1 MELNLFLRK
10 YFKLVLFRTIMLKET
25 DKKKEEEQLIMIMNN
40 AKEKI
45 EEAGEIDL
53 TDFVGELAGANNQL
67 GEFYEGI
74 GNKRKAENQYD
85 LAMQNY
91 EKAIKLAS
99 KNGKESSKHIYTD
112 LHRNSKK
119 ALTRVTNSKEIKI
132 TRKIS
137 TAGPLTISAFG
148 LSAGLALLSPTITG
162 NAIGNLS
169 IGMTSYLGTGLLIIG
184 LIAGFFW
191 FKYRN

>member
-10 YFKLVLFRTIMLKET
+10 NFKLHLSDKTMLKET
-25 DKKKEEEQLIMIMNN
+25 DKKKEEEKLIMILNKT
-40 AKEKI
+40 KEKI
-45 EEAGEIDL
+45 EEAGAIDL

>member
-132 TRKIS
+132 AREIS
-137 TAGPLTISAFG
+137 ATGSLTLSAFG
-148 LSAGLALLSPTITG
+148 LSAGLALLSPTLTG
-162 NAIGNLS
+162 NAIGKLS
-169 IGMTSYLGTGLLIIG
+169 IGMTSYLGTGLLILG

>member
-10 YFKLVLFRTIMLKET
+10 NFKLHLSDKTMLKET
-25 DKKKEEEQLIMIMNN
+25 DKKKEEEKLIMILNKT
-40 AKEKI
+40 KEKI
-45 EEAGEIDL
+45 EEAGAIDL

-169 IGMTSYLGTGLLIIG
+169 IGMTSYLGTGLLILG

>member
-169 IGMTSYLGTGLLIIG
+169 IGMTSYLGTGLLILG

>member
-1 MELNLFLRK
+1 
-10 YFKLVLFRTIMLKET
+10 MLKET

-85 LAMQNY
+85 LAIQNY
-91 EKAIKLAS
+91 EKAIKLSS

-119 ALTRVTNSKEIKI
+119 ALTRVMNSKEIKI

-137 TAGPLTISAFG
+137 TAGPLAISAFG

-169 IGMTSYLGTGLLIIG
+169 IGMTSYLGTGLLILG

>member
-99 KNGKESSKHIYTD
+99 KNGKESSKHIYTE

-132 TRKIS
+132 AREIS
-137 TAGPLTISAFG
+137 ATGSLTLSAFG
-148 LSAGLALLSPTITG
+148 LSAGLALLSPTLTG
-162 NAIGNLS
+162 NAIGKLS
-169 IGMTSYLGTGLLIIG
+169 IGMTSYLGTGLLILG

>member
-10 YFKLVLFRTIMLKET
+10 NFKLHLSDKTMLKET
-25 DKKKEEEQLIMIMNN
+25 DKKKEEEKLIMILNKT
-40 AKEKI
+40 KEKI
-45 EEAGEIDL
+45 EEAGAIDL

-85 LAMQNY
+85 LAIQNY
-91 EKAIKLAS
+91 EKAIKLSS

-119 ALTRVTNSKEIKI
+119 ALTRVMNSKEIKI

-137 TAGPLTISAFG
+137 TAGPLAISAFG

-169 IGMTSYLGTGLLIIG
+169 IGMTSYLGTGLLILG